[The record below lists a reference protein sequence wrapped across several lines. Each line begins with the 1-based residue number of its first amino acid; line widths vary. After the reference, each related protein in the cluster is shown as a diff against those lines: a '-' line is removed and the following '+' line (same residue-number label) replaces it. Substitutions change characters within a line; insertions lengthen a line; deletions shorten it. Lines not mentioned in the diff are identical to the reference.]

1 MEKFQGDFTL
11 GGRDN
16 FEPVIVRIVDEIDA
30 HFGIFKAD
38 AAHFL
43 VLCVCRIEILRLKSK
58 MEFIFAKVVGLLAVA
73 QPSQLQCEIGFAV
86 AQINQLPAAVGGS
99 LRRTSFR
106 PSAAS

>member
-1 MEKFQGDFTL
+1 MEKFQGDFAL
-11 GGRDN
+11 VVRDD

-43 VLCVCRIEILRLKSK
+43 VLCVCSIEIRSLKSK

-73 QPSQLQCEIGFAV
+73 QPSQL
-86 AQINQLPAAVGGS
+86 
-99 LRRTSFR
+99 
-106 PSAAS
+106 

>member
-1 MEKFQGDFTL
+1 MEKFQGDFAL
-11 GGRDN
+11 VVRDD

-43 VLCVCRIEILRLKSK
+43 VLCMCRIEILCLKSK

-73 QPSQLQCEIGFAV
+73 QPSQL
-86 AQINQLPAAVGGS
+86 
-99 LRRTSFR
+99 
-106 PSAAS
+106 